1 MSSSSGVSQLYMS
14 PSQVHFNR
22 TNITISYLGGGDN
35 GQAYTAIPKY
45 AADKLIATH
54 GRRSQAL
61 YDSIRNQLI
70 AVKFHKADNWEGDL
84 KQEIDFLST
93 KFTVRHPL
101 YTPCLA
107 AHYDGHVQWLAL
119 PYLNGG
125 TLHSFAK
132 KHAPLLGVSF
142 LWHVGLQMAEAVSLL
157 HCGITDCAKSVRD
170 PGLRSVFHAD
180 IWDQNV
186 LVRPV
191 GSSSSCSYGN
201 FPDLVLADFGRAEDI
216 PESACEE
223 YRARYERI
231 QVGDIVAIGEMLTD
245 LIELLETERGVGLQD
260 CELCTACPTRCCE
273 SRQRG
278 FRCMGSS
285 MERLVWW
292 ATCMGRFGEFGYDLS
307 FKQGH
312 DALQDFMSL
321 ARIERAAQY
330 QPLPVQVVSELVK
343 VKSTLQRP
351 PNLLLASLIAFFV
364 KSIPFGNQARFKP
377 SSLLTASPETI
388 ASLVRTNGQVMAVA
402 THS

>member
-1 MSSSSGVSQLYMS
+1 MSSPGGVSQLYLS

-54 GRRSQAL
+54 GRQSQAL
-61 YDSIRNQLI
+61 YDNIRNQLI
-70 AVKFHKADNWEGDL
+70 AVKFHKADNYEGDL
-84 KQEIDFLST
+84 KHEIDFLS
-93 KFTVRHPL
+93 KKLTVQHPL

-107 AHYDGHVQWLAL
+107 AHYDDYGHVQWIAL

-157 HCGITDCAKSVRD
+157 HCGITDCAKGIRD
-170 PGLRSVFHAD
+170 PSLRSVYHAD
-180 IWDQNV
+180 IWSQNV

-191 GSSSSCSYGN
+191 GESSSCSYGN
-201 FPDLVLADFGRAEDI
+201 FPDLVLADFGRADDMPED
-216 PESACEE
+216 ACEKE
-223 YRARYERI
+223 KAGFERT
-231 QVGDIVAIGEMLTD
+231 QVADIVAIGEMLTD

-260 CELCTACPTRCCE
+260 CEFCTAWPMRGCE

-278 FRCMGSS
+278 IRCMGSS

-292 ATCMGRFGEFGYDLS
+292 ATCMGRFGELGYDLYLN
-307 FKQGH
+307 QGH
-312 DALQDFMSL
+312 DALRDFISL

-330 QPLPVQVVSELVK
+330 QPLPAQVVSELVK
-343 VKSTLQRP
+343 VKVGNELIEAALQEAGR
-351 PNLLLASLIAFFV
+351 
-364 KSIPFGNQARFKP
+364 
-377 SSLLTASPETI
+377 
-388 ASLVRTNGQVMAVA
+388 
-402 THS
+402 